1 MHKKARKL
9 VGNVISYL
17 EKKYKQRLN
26 KHQEIIN
33 LLKRK

>member
-17 EKKYKQRLN
+17 EKKIQTTSKQTPRNYKFA
-26 KHQEIIN
+26 
-33 LLKRK
+33 